1 MQKSSQ
7 DVPLPTRLRCAIY
20 TRKSTEEGLE
30 QEFNSLDAQ
39 PAKRIKCGRCAPR
52 DFFTVGGEHVRTT
65 RGDRGDDVRICPPVN
80 LCRSSTGE
88 RGSGGWFSTPGT
100 SSRSF
105 PFGARL
111 LTEVAAHS
119 GETEKPYPERVMARR
134 CEASQR
140 AILLWRRERFPA
152 AVAIFPSKSNRPVNQ
167 KVGENPKSKHIC
179 LPGWNSNSQHSG

>member
-1 MQKSSQ
+1 M
-7 DVPLPTRLRCAIY
+7 
-20 TRKSTEEGLE
+20 
-30 QEFNSLDAQ
+30 
-39 PAKRIKCGRCAPR
+39 
-52 DFFTVGGEHVRTT
+52 
-65 RGDRGDDVRICPPVN
+65 RICPPVN

-152 AVAIFPSKSNRPVNQ
+152 AVAIFPSKSNRSVNQ
-167 KVGENPKSKHIC
+167 KVGENPKSKHVWLRSHREVRAPSPERPMTDRPCVPAMTDSLSKDLSNAVFRQHIRQI
-179 LPGWNSNSQHSG
+179 PG

>member
-1 MQKSSQ
+1 
-7 DVPLPTRLRCAIY
+7 
-20 TRKSTEEGLE
+20 
-30 QEFNSLDAQ
+30 
-39 PAKRIKCGRCAPR
+39 
-52 DFFTVGGEHVRTT
+52 VGGEHVRTT

-179 LPGWNSNSQHSG
+179 LRSKPRVRGQSPERGQMRRF